1 LSGYSSITEQLVKI
15 LRSNFQSIP
24 VYISNQEVKNKNI
37 SIRVFPISQD
47 LISTSSNSR
56 LYEYN
61 FEIVLYYMAVNA
73 KDSVYK
79 NYLEYSDK
87 LESIIFRVRNY
98 KQVWFDGNISNIS
111 IDSEDIDNDNIL
123 TTTISFNCKYSIV

>member
-79 NYLEYSDK
+79 NYLEYSDR
-87 LESIIFRVRNY
+87 LESIIFGVRNY
-98 KQVWFDGNISNIS
+98 KQFWFDGNISNIS

>member
-1 LSGYSSITEQLVKI
+1 MSGYSLITEQLVKI

-61 FEIVLYYMAVNA
+61 FEIVLYFMAVNA

-79 NYLEYSDK
+79 NYLEYSDR
-87 LESIIFRVRNY
+87 LESIIFEVRNY
-98 KQVWFDGNISNIS
+98 KKFWFDGNISNIS

>member
-1 LSGYSSITEQLVKI
+1 MSGYSLITEQLVKI

-79 NYLEYSDK
+79 NYLEYSDR
-87 LESIIFRVRNY
+87 LESIIFGVRNY
-98 KQVWFDGNISNIS
+98 KQFWFDGNISNIS

>member
-1 LSGYSSITEQLVKI
+1 MSGYSSITEQLVKI

-79 NYLEYSDK
+79 NYLEYADR
-87 LESIIFRVRNY
+87 LESIIFGVRYY
-98 KQVWFDGNISNIS
+98 KQFWFDGNISNIS

>member
-1 LSGYSSITEQLVKI
+1 
-15 LRSNFQSIP
+15 
-24 VYISNQEVKNKNI
+24 
-37 SIRVFPISQD
+37 
-47 LISTSSNSR
+47 
-56 LYEYN
+56 
-61 FEIVLYYMAVNA
+61 MAVNA

-79 NYLEYSDK
+79 NYLEYSDR

>member
-1 LSGYSSITEQLVKI
+1 LSGYSLITEQLVKI

-61 FEIVLYYMAVNA
+61 FEIVLYFMAVNA

-79 NYLEYSDK
+79 NYLEYSDR
-87 LESIIFRVRNY
+87 LESIIFEVRNY
-98 KQVWFDGNISNIS
+98 KKFWFDGNISNIS

>member
-1 LSGYSSITEQLVKI
+1 MSGYSSITEQLVKI

-24 VYISNQEVKNKNI
+24 VYISNQEIKNKNI

-61 FEIVLYYMAVNA
+61 FEIVLYFMAVNA

-79 NYLEYSDK
+79 NYLEYSDR
-87 LESIIFRVRNY
+87 LESIIFGVRNY
-98 KQVWFDGNISNIS
+98 KQFWFDGNISNIS

>member
-1 LSGYSSITEQLVKI
+1 MSGYSSITEQLVKI

-79 NYLEYSDK
+79 NYLEYSDR
-87 LESIIFRVRNY
+87 LESIIFGVRNY
-98 KQVWFDGNISNIS
+98 KQFWFDGNISNIS

>member
-37 SIRVFPISQD
+37 SIRVFPVSQD